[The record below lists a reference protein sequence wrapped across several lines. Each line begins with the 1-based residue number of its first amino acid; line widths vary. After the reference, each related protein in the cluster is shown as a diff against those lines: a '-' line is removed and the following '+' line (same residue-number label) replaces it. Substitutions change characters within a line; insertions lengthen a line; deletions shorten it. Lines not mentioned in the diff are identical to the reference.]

1 VSAERSQHGAGGAA
15 RSDVVLT
22 TATGSRAALH
32 VRPLAY
38 HAEPGSTPMSVE
50 KQAVLAR
57 LTAGAHV
64 LEIGAHTGFFSH
76 ALRDRG
82 CRVTALEVDPR
93 AATHARVH
101 ADRVVVGD
109 VEDAA
114 VRAQLGGPFDV
125 VLLMHVLEHL
135 VDPWSVLRALRGQ
148 LVRDGRAIVLLPN
161 VACWRVRKALF
172 VGGAFEY
179 EDTGILDRT
188 HLRFFTLDSARAL
201 LEASGYTIAD
211 WEPVDVCVPLERRLR
226 TLPGGRA
233 LAARWRRWLARRHPN
248 LCTEIALFTAV
259 PRAGG

>member
-1 VSAERSQHGAGGAA
+1 MLTAA
-15 RSDVVLT
+15 D
-22 TATGSRAALH
+22 GSRAALH
-32 VRPLAY
+32 VQPLAY

-57 LTAGAHV
+57 VPPGSRV
-64 LEIGAHTGFFSH
+64 LEVGAHTGFFSQ
-76 ALRDRG
+76 ALRERG

-93 AATHARVH
+93 AASRAALH
-101 ADRVVVGD
+101 ADQLVVGD

-114 VRAQLGGPFDV
+114 VRARLGGRFDV

-135 VDPWSVLRALRGQ
+135 VDPWAVLRAMRDRLA
-148 LVRDGRAIVLLPN
+148 RDGHTIVLLPN

-172 VGGAFEY
+172 VRGAFEY

-201 LEASGYTIAD
+201 LESSGYTIRD
-211 WEPVDVCVPLERRLR
+211 WAPVDECVPLERRLR
-226 TLPGGRA
+226 AIPLVRA
-233 LAARWRRWLARRHPN
+233 LAPGWRRWLARRHPN